1 MINNPK
7 FSVDDQWAR
16 ARLIAGVDLDR
27 IFDAAAAAAVLVGD
41 DQWARARLIAGVDL
55 DRVFDA
61 AAAAAVLVGDDQG
74 RVRDRLLM
82 LILIASSTPA
92 CYVLAA
98 TVELLGLLTTRL
110 LMLFPRLNGGN
121 DH

>member
-1 MINNPK
+1 MGACATN
-7 FSVDDQWAR
+7 SWC
-16 ARLIAGVDLDR
+16 
-27 IFDAAAAAAVLVGD
+27 
-41 DQWARARLIAGVDL
+41 DL
-55 DRVFDA
+55 DRVFD